1 MKMQMYFLE
10 YQKNRCFLDEF
21 FFFFFPVNRLTGE
34 LRLEGLDEEL
44 LEGGRY
50 PEEKGS
56 RGVNLTGHKCNKCKA
71 SKLDQCIVRDRNKA
85 MVSGDVRSN
94 KRDMTPRLLG
104 WLITRW
110 NNKKDNWLI
119 IWFWLNK
126 CYITSGTWRRKVS
139 VMLSKVWAD
148 VSQSVVW
155 YKFWPLTGLFNFDCC
170 LTATNWFIITFS
182 FLTLLDGFFLFL
194 FFFLEFGGNEEV
206 EASACSPGSVTKDE
220 VGWSS
225 DEDST
230 PNKRK
235 WVWERTSFGH
245 GSLNF
250 WRFKVNHHLIL
261 SLFLLTLII

>member
-104 WLITRW
+104 WLITRL
-110 NNKKDNWLI
+110 NNKKDN
-119 IWFWLNK
+119 
-126 CYITSGTWRRKVS
+126 
-139 VMLSKVWAD
+139 
-148 VSQSVVW
+148 
-155 YKFWPLTGLFNFDCC
+155 
-170 LTATNWFIITFS
+170 
-182 FLTLLDGFFLFL
+182 
-194 FFFLEFGGNEEV
+194 
-206 EASACSPGSVTKDE
+206 
-220 VGWSS
+220 
-225 DEDST
+225 
-230 PNKRK
+230 
-235 WVWERTSFGH
+235 
-245 GSLNF
+245 
-250 WRFKVNHHLIL
+250 
-261 SLFLLTLII
+261 